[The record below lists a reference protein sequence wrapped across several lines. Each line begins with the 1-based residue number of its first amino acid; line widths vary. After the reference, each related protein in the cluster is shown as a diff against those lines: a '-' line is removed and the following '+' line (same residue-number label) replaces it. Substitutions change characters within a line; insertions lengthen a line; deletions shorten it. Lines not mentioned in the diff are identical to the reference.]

1 MKIMGE
7 KLDIQIHRISDFFSF
22 KQKVFFVSNNRVG
35 LVALYLILVH
45 VEPVEGEGKKEV
57 VELLDLVVGD
67 VEPPVYQVNQRSAKW
82 RWKWSKM
89 ELAIKT
95 VL

>member
-1 MKIMGE
+1 M
-7 KLDIQIHRISDFFSF
+7 
-22 KQKVFFVSNNRVG
+22 SNNRVG
-35 LVALYLILVH
+35 LAALYLILVH

-82 RWKWSKM
+82 R
-89 ELAIKT
+89 
-95 VL
+95 